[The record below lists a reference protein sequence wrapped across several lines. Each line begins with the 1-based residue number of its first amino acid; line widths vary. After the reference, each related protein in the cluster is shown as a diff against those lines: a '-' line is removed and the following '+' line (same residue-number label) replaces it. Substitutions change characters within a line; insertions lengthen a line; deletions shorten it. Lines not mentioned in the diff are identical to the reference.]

1 MSAVSRARLVCERTP
16 KIQRYSRQHPVSA
29 AVNHGFEF
37 EKRRYFSTRTHNET
51 LSVAAIRVNRFGSF
65 VFKLRKM
72 LCLTDHRSL
81 ITYHLPRN
89 WRLAQW

>member
-29 AVNHGFEF
+29 ADHGFEF
-37 EKRRYFSTRTHNET
+37 KKRRYLSTRTQTET
-51 LSVAAIRVNRFGSF
+51 LSVAAMRVNRFGSF

-81 ITYHLPRN
+81 ITYHLP
-89 WRLAQW
+89 